1 MTDINTDTAA
11 NTEIRS
17 DVQAILDRP
26 TAQVLVIGGGINGVG
41 TFRDLALQGVDV
53 VLIERSDFVSGA
65 SAASSHMIHG
75 GVRYLENGEFRLVR
89 ESVQERNR
97 LLRLAPHYVKPLPT
111 TIPIFS
117 TFSGILSAPL
127 RLLTHKP
134 GGKTK
139 ERGAL
144 LIKLGLTGYDSFS
157 RDGGNVPRHEFKGHK
172 KSMEKFPKLR
182 DTVKFTA
189 RYYDAAV
196 ENPER
201 LALDIVADGIVAGT
215 GKARSANYVDA
226 IGSSADGVVL
236 RDTVSGTEF
245 TVKADV
251 VVNTSGPWTDLTN
264 TALGKSTSYMGGTK
278 GSHIVLDNPELFEA
292 CAGGEMF
299 FENNDGRIVLIY
311 PLNGRVLVGTTDID
325 ADPSQPAV
333 CTEEEVDYFFEL
345 VSHVF
350 PTIEIDRS
358 QIVFRYSGIRPL
370 PKHDDTAPGFVSRDY
385 RIEQTVFAGDKK
397 TPVLSLVGGKWTT
410 WRALSE
416 HLTNETLALLKVS
429 RTVNTENLQ
438 IGGGVGFPTTASG
451 TKAWVAEHS
460 DGLSA
465 ERTAQLLKRYGTNA
479 SKVIT
484 YIGEHTDDKALTS
497 LPDYSTAELDYL
509 VNTEYVVH
517 LTDLVLRRTIVAF
530 TGGLTQSVFDELSTL
545 VANHLGWTA
554 DQLAEER
561 RLAASNLDFFHG
573 LKLEAEVPS
582 AVAESVT
589 TTN

>member
-1 MTDINTDTAA
+1 MTDNTSETAA
-11 NTEIRS
+11 TTGLRS

-26 TAQVLVIGGGINGVG
+26 SAEVLVIGGGINGVG

-53 VLIERSDFVSGA
+53 MLIERADYVSGA

-157 RDGGNVPRHEFKGHK
+157 RDGGTVPRHEFKGHK
-172 KSMEKFPKLR
+172 KTMQKFPKLR
-182 DTVKFTA
+182 DTVKYTA

-201 LALDIVADGIVAGT
+201 LALDIVGDGIVAG
-215 GKARSANYVDA
+215 KDRARQANYVEA
-226 IGSSADGVVL
+226 IGSSAGGVVL
-236 RDTVSGTEF
+236 RDNVSGTEF

-264 TALGKSTSYMGGTK
+264 ASLGKTTSFMGGTK
-278 GSHIVLDNPELFEA
+278 GSHIVLDNPELYDA

-311 PLNGRVLVGTTDID
+311 PLNGRVLVGTTDIE
-325 ADPSQPAV
+325 ADPSKPAV

-370 PKHDDTAPGFVSRDY
+370 PRHDDTAPGFVSRDY

-397 TPVLSLVGGKWTT
+397 TPMLSLVGGKWTT
-410 WRALSE
+410 WRALAE
-416 HLTNETLALLKVS
+416 HLTNETLALLKKTRSVS
-429 RTVNTENLQ
+429 TENLQ
-438 IGGGVGFPTTASG
+438 IGGGVDFPTTDSAVRS
-451 TKAWVAEHS
+451 WVTAHA
-460 DGLSA
+460 DGLA
-465 ERTAQLLKRYGTNA
+465 PARATQLLKRYGTKATELIAAIA
-479 SKVIT
+479 SSS
-484 YIGEHTDDKALTS
+484 DDKPLVS
-497 LPDYSTAELDYL
+497 LPEYSTAELDYL
-509 VNTEYVVH
+509 IGSEYVVH
-517 LTDLVLRRTIVAF
+517 LTDVVLRRTIVAF
-530 TGGLTQSVFDELSTL
+530 VGGLTQPVFDELSEI
-545 VANHLGWTA
+545 VGAKLGWSA
-554 DQLAEER
+554 QQLADER
-561 RLAASNLDFFHG
+561 KLAAENLSFFHG
-573 LKLEAEVPS
+573 LTLDAAVPAS
-582 AVAESVT
+582 VAETVAAAK
-589 TTN
+589 